1 MHWRIIWL
9 MPFSRFDARG
19 SSSFQ
24 MFGPQKGSSSNA
36 VRRDESQKSK
46 TGSELDSPPTAA
58 GSLIFL
64 SEAASRHA
72 VTMIRIVGSA
82 SRTWL
87 TTHALRRLA
96 GANATLAGGGGDY
109 HTWTAL
115 CGAPFL
121 LFGDEALQPCKGTA
135 SLATEDQFE
144 VEYVP
149 IA

>member
-1 MHWRIIWL
+1 
-9 MPFSRFDARG
+9 
-19 SSSFQ
+19 
-24 MFGPQKGSSSNA
+24 MFGPQNGSSSNA
-36 VRRDESQKSK
+36 VRKEDSQKSK
-46 TGSELDSPPTAA
+46 TGSGLGSPPAA

-72 VTMIRIVGSA
+72 VTIIRIVGSA

-87 TTHALRRLA
+87 TTHALRWSA
-96 GANATLAGGGGDY
+96 GADAALAQDILI
-109 HTWTAL
+109 TWTAL

-121 LFGDEALQPCKGTA
+121 LFGDEALQPCKGSA
-135 SLATEDQFE
+135 SLPTEDEFQ